1 MPYCPEFQNTCS
13 LFITSFNDCN
23 VNVYIVI
30 EIAKVYLEKPRKSLA
45 HVEENSVSLRT
56 MNNI

>member
-1 MPYCPEFQNTCS
+1 
-13 LFITSFNDCN
+13 
-23 VNVYIVI
+23 VI